1 MRHSQWSDAHFWPP
15 LIVRGAARNLLGR
28 LAFVSPSSEVVEI
41 APVFAGET
49 AVSNLAAQLLESVP
63 AMTDRLVVLIRDADE
78 YYLTVSQEQLYRS
91 CWENL
96 FSTLTD
102 LAAQRPVQSD
112 AARETARSRAEQ
124 GVPVGSVL
132 HAFRLGF
139 TVIWDAMVERASE
152 GNKAEWKGLA
162 RAATEVWTAIDAHSG
177 AVTAAYHDRLTE
189 LARRDERQRTLLL
202 DALFEGRRA
211 EWNVLNGSLRALDLP
226 DRGPYV
232 AVSAETPEAGTEGLS
247 RVEHVLKQHGV
258 LSAWRL
264 RADEQVGI
272 VAVSRQSPAQVTEV
286 LRTLAVG
293 RVGMSRCYEDA
304 MQTPRA
310 LAEAEMARRSLPAG
324 HPGVETIDA
333 DPLSVLA
340 AASPDVTAW
349 AARVLLGEM
358 VGLPAEEGETLL
370 LTLNTWFMTGGNVNE
385 SGGLLFCHR
394 NTVRNRLRRIED
406 LTGRSLGDPRG
417 IAELYVAA
425 KAISLFGAE
434 GLA

>member
-1 MRHSQWSDAHFWPP
+1 
-15 LIVRGAARNLLGR
+15 
-28 LAFVSPSSEVVEI
+28 
-41 APVFAGET
+41 
-49 AVSNLAAQLLESVP
+49 LAAKLLETVP
-63 AMTDRLVVLIRDADE
+63 AMTDRLVVLIRNSDE
-78 YYLTVSQEQLYRS
+78 HYLTVTHEQLYRS
-91 CWENL
+91 CHENL
-96 FSTLTD
+96 FCTLTD
-102 LAAQRPVQSD
+102 MAAQRPVRSD

-132 HAFRLGF
+132 HSFRLGF
-139 TVIWDAMVERASE
+139 TVIWEAMVERASE
-152 GNKAEWKGLA
+152 GGEGEWPGLA
-162 RAATEVWTAIDAHSG
+162 RAATEVWAAIDAHSG

-202 DALFEGRRA
+202 DALFEGRRG

-232 AVSAETPEAGTEGLS
+232 AVSAETPEAGTEGLL
-247 RVEHVLKQHGV
+247 RVEQILKQDGA

-272 VAVSRQSPAQVTEV
+272 VAVSRRSPEQVTEV

-293 RVGMSRCYEDA
+293 RVGMSRPYEDA

-310 LAEAEMARRSLPAG
+310 LSEAEMARRSLPAG
-324 HPGVETIDA
+324 QPGVETIDA

-340 AASPDVTAW
+340 AASPEVTAW
-349 AARVLLGEM
+349 AARVLLGDM
-358 VGLPAEEGETLL
+358 IGLPAEEGDTLL
-370 LTLNTWFMTGGNVNE
+370 LTLTTWFTTGGNVNE
-385 SGGLLFCHR
+385 SGALLFCHR
-394 NTVRNRLRRIED
+394 NTVRNRLRRIEE

-425 KAISLFGAE
+425 KALSLLGA
-434 GLA
+434 GTLA